1 MTTPISPLPGL
12 GSALAT
18 QPTAPTP
25 PAGAAGAA
33 GGSGGGS
40 GFGGALANA
49 IGNLDQTVADSTQ
62 QAQSLAAG
70 TADNLTQVVM
80 STEQASIEL
89 QVASQLRDKAVQAY
103 QTIFGMQV

>member
-18 QPTAPTP
+18 QPTAPTQP
-25 PAGAAGAA
+25 TGAV
-33 GGSGGGS
+33 GGGS
-40 GFGGALANA
+40 GSGSGVGGALANA